1 MSGVA
6 LAAAAGLGFGVFQT
20 LNVRAVRGLDPF
32 TSTFLQVAVAAAILA
47 AASLLGQDVGRLRDA
62 PAWALADFA
71 AAGLLHF
78 LAGWTFLNLS
88 QRRIGAAR
96 TSPLLT
102 TTPLFG
108 LVVAAVSVGQLPG
121 PIGLCAV
128 VLMVAGATVVSLS
141 RRGRGGAASPRD
153 SVFGLMCALCWA
165 LSPVLTVRGLRG
177 LDSPALGLTIGLLVS
192 TVAYLLAFAAWRG
205 SLGLRGARG
214 STLGIKLAAGVL
226 VGLSTWGRWAALD
239 DATIGVVL
247 ALNLLS
253 VPVVLVGAPLVAG
266 GHLEQVTAAVWLG
279 AGLVVGGSLVLIAAG
294 GGR

>member
-20 LNVRAVRGLDPF
+20 INVRAVRGLDPF
-32 TSTFLQVAVAAAILA
+32 TSTFLQVAVAAVVLA
-47 AASLLGQDVGRLRDA
+47 VASLIGQDVARLGDA

-108 LVVAAVSVGQLPG
+108 LLVAAITVRELPG
-121 PIGLCAV
+121 PVGVLAIA
-128 VLMVAGATVVSLS
+128 LMVAGAAVVSRS
-141 RRGRGGAASPRD
+141 RAATRTRPRD
-153 SVFGLMCALCWA
+153 SVYGLLCALCWA

-192 TVAYLLAFAAWRG
+192 TIAYVLAFVAWRG
-205 SLGLRGARG
+205 GLGLRGAPG
-214 STLGIKLAAGVL
+214 STLGIKLAAGAL

-239 DATIGVVL
+239 DAAIGVVL

-266 GHLEQVTAAVWLG
+266 GRLEHVTAAVWLG
-279 AGLVVGGSLVLIAAG
+279 ALLVVSGSLVLIAAG

>member
-6 LAAAAGLGFGVFQT
+6 LAAASGIGFGVFQS

-32 TSTFLQVAVAAAILA
+32 VSTFLQVAVAAAILA
-47 AASLLGQDVGRLRDA
+47 AASVATQDLSRVGDA

-108 LVVAAVSVGQLPG
+108 LVVAAVTVGQLPG
-121 PIGLCAV
+121 PLGLAAV
-128 VLMVAGATVVSLS
+128 ALMVAGAAVVA
-141 RRGRGGAASPRD
+141 RARGGAAVRPRD
-153 SVFGLMCALCWA
+153 AAFGLLCALCWA
-165 LSPVLTVRGLRG
+165 LSPVLTVHGLRG
-177 LDSPALGLTIGLLVS
+177 LDSPLLGLTIGLAVS
-192 TVAYLLAFAAWRG
+192 VAAYALAFAAWRG
-205 SLGLRGARG
+205 GLGLGGTSRA
-214 STLGIKLAAGVL
+214 TLRLKLLAGVL

-239 DATIGVVL
+239 DAAVGIVL

-253 VPVVLVGAPLVAG
+253 VPIVLVGAPLVAG
-266 GHLEQVTAAVWLG
+266 GQLEHVTAAIWLG

>member
-32 TSTFLQVAVAAAILA
+32 TSTFLQVAVAAAVLA
-47 AASLLGQDVGRLRDA
+47 AACLLGEDLGRLGDA
-62 PAWALADFA
+62 PVWALGDFA

-108 LVVAAVSVGQLPG
+108 LAIAAITVGQLPG
-121 PIGLCAV
+121 PVGLLAV
-128 VLMVAGATVVSLS
+128 ALMVAGAAVVSLS
-141 RRGRGGAASPRD
+141 RRGRPGAARPSD
-153 SVFGLMCALCWA
+153 SAFGLLCALCWA

-214 STLGIKLAAGVL
+214 STLGIKLAAGAL

-239 DATIGVVL
+239 DAAVGVVL

-253 VPVVLVGAPLVAG
+253 VPVVLIAAPLAAG
-266 GHLEQVTAAVWLG
+266 GHLEHVTTAVWLG
-279 AGLVVGGSLVLIAAG
+279 GALVVGGSLVLIAAG

>member
-6 LAAAAGLGFGVFQT
+6 LAAASGIGFGVFQSV
-20 LNVRAVRGLDPF
+20 NVRAVRGLDPF
-32 TSTFLQVAVAAAILA
+32 VSTFLQVVVAAAILA
-47 AASLLGQDVGRLRDA
+47 AASVATQDLSRVGDA

-108 LVVAAVSVGQLPG
+108 LVVAAVTVGQLPG
-121 PIGLCAV
+121 PLGLAAV
-128 VLMVAGATVVSLS
+128 ALMVAGAAVVA
-141 RRGRGGAASPRD
+141 RARGGAAVRPRD
-153 SVFGLMCALCWA
+153 AAFGLLCALCWA
-165 LSPVLTVRGLRG
+165 LSPVLTVHGLRG
-177 LDSPALGLTIGLLVS
+177 LDSPLLGLSIGLAVS
-192 TVAYLLAFAAWRG
+192 VAAYALAFAAWRG
-205 SLGLRGARG
+205 GLGLGGTSRA
-214 STLGIKLAAGVL
+214 TLRLKLLAGVL

-239 DATIGVVL
+239 DAAVGIVL

-253 VPVVLVGAPLVAG
+253 VPIVLVGAPFAAG
-266 GHLEQVTAAVWLG
+266 GHLEHVTAAIWLG

>member
-32 TSTFLQVAVAAAILA
+32 TSTFLQVAVAAVILA
-47 AASLLGQDVGRLRDA
+47 VASVTGQDVARLGDA

-108 LVVAAVSVGQLPG
+108 LVVAAITVGELPG
-121 PIGLCAV
+121 PVGGVAIA
-128 VLMVAGATVVSLS
+128 LMVAGAAVVSRS
-141 RRGRGGAASPRD
+141 RAGAPTRPRD
-153 SVFGLMCALCWA
+153 SVYGLLCALCWA

-177 LDSPALGLTIGLLVS
+177 LDSPALGLTVGLLVS
-192 TVAYLLAFAAWRG
+192 SVAYVLAFLAWRG
-205 SLGLRGARG
+205 GLGLRGAPG
-214 STLGIKLAAGVL
+214 STLGIKLAAGAL

-239 DATIGVVL
+239 DATVGVVL

-266 GHLEQVTAAVWLG
+266 GHLENVTAAVWLG
-279 AGLVVGGSLVLIAAG
+279 AALVVGGSLVLIAAG